1 MLADVA
7 LDRVPQVRRL
17 HVGDAFNVFVD
28 RPDRRLRLR
37 RQQLLPVA
45 DVRAVVRVRRRV
57 LGRLEFFF
65 KLKFLPPFTCLDHP

>member
-17 HVGDAFNVFVD
+17 LVGDAFNVFVD

-65 KLKFLPPFTCLDHP
+65 KLKLCLHLLV

>member
-7 LDRVPQVRRL
+7 LDRVPQVRRFD
-17 HVGDAFNVFVD
+17 VGDAFDVFVD

-45 DVRAVVRVRRRV
+45 DVRTVVRVRRRV

-65 KLKFLPPFTCLDHP
+65 QTKALPPLTV